1 MPRPMTVTGTTTTL
15 TVRLPDMPQL
25 QCCAPPP
32 RWQSGAPFLQE
43 DKHVRIAEDWIDG
56 LRFRRRDL
64 SRTGALIEGLLGVPE
79 KTPLVLDLGGG
90 QLAVCIVSRVREAQI
105 AVEFETP
112 LVSDGSGGL
121 CTRHRVSP
129 YVLAAAGMPLESL
142 PAGNYPMQMM
152 NNGRKSQPVFME
164 TRVAGAR

>member
-1 MPRPMTVTGTTTTL
+1 M
-15 TVRLPDMPQL
+15 
-25 QCCAPPP
+25 
-32 RWQSGAPFLQE
+32 
-43 DKHVRIAEDWIDG
+43 
-56 LRFRRRDL
+56 
-64 SRTGALIEGLLGVPE
+64 PE

-90 QLAVCIVSRVREAQI
+90 QLAVCSVSRVKEAQS
-105 AVEFETP
+105 AVEVVYP

-142 PAGNYPMQMM
+142 PAGNYPMQAI